1 MKIEDIAAPPP
12 RLAPQMRYAS
22 LHRTIESG
30 LATDRTWVELIEA
43 CLELGRHGE
52 AEQGFWQVRDA
63 SARRRILTPLQK
75 HGLLLDVSL
84 GATADLEKP
93 GRPVPDPQAEES
105 FGERVAD
112 AARFLFVDHMPL
124 TTVVATVTFPVV
136 VGLGGLLQETAEG
149 GPMLLLLAAI
159 PALSVV
165 GLVAA
170 LCRRILVDASRGL
183 DDPPEI
189 PGIGDLF
196 RDATRVGVD
205 LTILVA
211 ALVGPS
217 ATALALGLVP
227 DGAAAAVVASI
238 AVGAALLPLAFGLRQ
253 TRDDWSC
260 LRPDTLLLA
269 TIRGGSRHMGTVLA
283 LTALVAPA
291 IIALWATVGAPLYLS
306 LAVTGPL
313 AVAPAFL
320 AARLLG
326 QLLYDRRNGL
336 PGAAV
341 PIARSAPRN
350 RRAPAKTRRPA
361 VRPSPRPERRHPEAE
376 AARPVSAGP
385 GGSGLLRADPVP
397 SEHDVPRR
405 ARSQSETSAPTA
417 TATNRH
423 QEPHLVATSRD
434 IVGEAPLDLTTM
446 PGFSVVTGDA
456 RIAAGAASTRRG

>member
-30 LATDRTWVELIEA
+30 LATDRTWVELVEA

-52 AEQGFWQVRDA
+52 AEQGFWQIKDA

-93 GRPVPDPQAEES
+93 GRPAADSRQEEG
-105 FGERVAD
+105 FGERIAD
-112 AARFLFVDHMPL
+112 AVHFLFVDHMPM

-136 VGLGGLLQETAEG
+136 VGLGGLLQGSTQG
-149 GPMLLLLAAI
+149 GPLLLLLAAI

-189 PGIGDLF
+189 PGLTDLC
-196 RDATRVGVD
+196 RDAARIGVD
-205 LTILVA
+205 LTVLIA

-217 ATALALGLVP
+217 LAALGLGLVP
-227 DGAAAAVVASI
+227 ETATAAAIASVVL
-238 AVGAALLPLAFGLRQ
+238 GAMVVPIAFGLRQ
-253 TRDDWSC
+253 TREDWTC

-269 TIRGGSRHMGTVLA
+269 VVRGGRRHLGTVLVLAA
-283 LTALVAPA
+283 LAAPA
-291 IIALWATVGAPLYLS
+291 GIALWATLGAPLYLA

-326 QLLYDRRNGL
+326 QLLYDRRNVF

-341 PIARSAPRN
+341 PLARAAPNKRRTPARTRRSAPR
-350 RRAPAKTRRPA
+350 
-361 VRPSPRPERRHPEAE
+361 PSPKAERRHPEAE
-376 AARPVSAGP
+376 PARPASAGP
-385 GGSGLLRADPVP
+385 QGGGLLRVDPVP
-397 SEHDVPRR
+397 SGHERPRR
-405 ARSQSETSAPTA
+405 ARPEADARPAPA
-417 TATNRH
+417 TPSVH

-434 IVGEAPLDLTTM
+434 VVGEAPLDLTTL
-446 PGFSVVTGDA
+446 PGFSVVKGDA
-456 RIAAGAASTRRG
+456 RIAAGAASTKRH